1 MEEEFKKKRGRKP
14 RSPSSKPTEKILKR
28 RGRKPNGGKII
39 HNSFNLVSNSI
50 QPTSIIVHLKCTSKQ
65 LLTDD
70 QIIINDNTDLLTPN
84 TTHQTNNINNLN
96 NLNNINNL
104 NNLNNSFNH
113 FENTINQQSLPNIQL
128 NESQELTHKIKVLE
142 HNLHFNNTQSK
153 QCACFWDTCHFDTS
167 PIYIPKTL
175 TNDNTYIVYGCF
187 CSIECATAY
196 LFNEKIDQTTKYER
210 YQLLNNLYMK
220 PHNYSLQIK
229 RAPQPFYTIDKFYG
243 NLSITDY
250 RSLTQNNKFFMIIDK
265 PLSKIMP
272 ELYNDNEI
280 STSVSNNFK
289 SSNNLQKNTKTNI
302 VFGKFGL

>member
-14 RSPSSKPTEKILKR
+14 KSPSNAPKPEDKIPKR

-39 HNSFNLVSNSI
+39 HNSFNIISNSI

-65 LLTDD
+65 LGNND
-70 QIIINDNTDLLTPN
+70 QIIIEDTSDLLSHNTHNPHNHITNIHNNNTFDESTILQPLVNTEPNDNLQDL
-84 TTHQTNNINNLN
+84 
-96 NLNNINNL
+96 
-104 NNLNNSFNH
+104 S
-113 FENTINQQSLPNIQL
+113 
-128 NESQELTHKIKVLE
+128 HKIKVLE

-153 QCACFWDTCHFDTS
+153 QSACFWDTCHFDTS

-175 TNDNTYIVYGCF
+175 TNDNTYVVYGCF
-187 CSIECATAY
+187 CSIECASAY

-243 NLSITDY
+243 NLSINDY

-272 ELYNDNEI
+272 ELYNDNDATNTI
-280 STSVSNNFK
+280 SNNFK
-289 SSNNLQKNTKTNI
+289 SSINLQKNIKSNA
-302 VFGKFGL
+302 VFGKFGI